1 MMVPEFV
8 PRISQKSGDAL
19 YQDNRVAG
27 NVNVDGCCLTISSW
41 MSSFPG
47 RGHTIQALQWLRSRG
62 FTKIVA
68 TGVTLDLTQ
77 PERDAVS
84 YWLHMQSLGH
94 VEKLVDERGD
104 LIGEVRKPAEEEFE
118 IDEFTMRRFFGEAT
132 TNLAKISTAL
142 VKPIAHA
149 GPASRA
155 SRRMT
160 SYSVLESF
168 SNGRLKS
175 QPEALENS
183 DILYDLLGSDPD
195 RYSAI
200 CQGIFAL
207 HYSNSERAALNLL
220 RHSRGVGLVSFEA
233 GFEHPLTYLYNPT
246 TGQVLSSN
254 GVQTYKEVS
263 KGREAEILSPKQAST
278 RVLQDGSYEE
288 DIVHFGYVAELI
300 LEAQA
305 TFG

>member
-27 NVNVDGCCLTISSW
+27 NVHVDGCCLTIRSW
-41 MSSFPG
+41 TSSFPG
-47 RGHTIQALQWLRSRG
+47 HGHTIQALQWLRSRG
-62 FTKIVA
+62 FTKITV
-68 TGVTLDLTQ
+68 TGVALDLTQ

-94 VEKLVDERGD
+94 VERLEGEKGD
-104 LIGEVRKPAEEEFE
+104 LIGEVRKPVEEVFE
-118 IDEFTMRRFFGEAT
+118 VDEFTMRRFFGEAT
-132 TNLAKISTAL
+132 TSLAKITTAL
-142 VKPIAHA
+142 GKRISPD

-168 SNGRLKS
+168 SKGKLKN
-175 QPEALENS
+175 QPEALEDS
-183 DILYDLLGSDPD
+183 DILYDLLGSDPE

-200 CQGIFAL
+200 CRGIFAL

-220 RHSRGVGLVSFEA
+220 RHSRDIGLVSFEA
-233 GFEHPLTYLYNPT
+233 GFDHPLTYLYNQA

-254 GVQTYKEVS
+254 GVQTYKDVA
-263 KGREAEILSPKQAST
+263 KGREAKIFNPKQAGT

-300 LEAQA
+300 LEAQESL
-305 TFG
+305 G